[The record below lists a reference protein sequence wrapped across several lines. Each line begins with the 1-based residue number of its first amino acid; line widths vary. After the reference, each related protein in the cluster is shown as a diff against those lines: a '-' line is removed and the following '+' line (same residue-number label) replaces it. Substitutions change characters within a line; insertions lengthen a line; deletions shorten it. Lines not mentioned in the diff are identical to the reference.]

1 MNKDLFIYG
10 HEGEEAYKV
19 DPSTVEGQ
27 VEGLSAKLQGLRD
40 DVNAKVI
47 YVNSVNNIT
56 VEGISVPELSEGQ
69 VVAIY
74 NAIVNKQMVI
84 VKSVDNSGHFVITQA
99 DALNGEISVVLIYYA
114 SALIT
119 YTTTAH
125 GVEVSVQALGG
136 GGGGGEKLYFQ
147 KVWIGEGM
155 LERPQEFYIYTT
167 KSTAL
172 TWADLNLERNTD
184 NFAKTIKKVMIFD
197 ETGPIV
203 ISECIVATNIDGQY
217 HFAYDIAGTR
227 KVFTGYDFFNFEV
240 KQIREI

>member
-47 YVNSVNNIT
+47 YVNSVRNVT

-69 VVAIY
+69 VLAIY
-74 NAIVNKQMVI
+74 NAIVNKQMVV

-119 YTTTAH
+119 YTTTAQ

-136 GGGGGEKLYFQ
+136 GGGGGGGWYLHK
-147 KVWIGEGM
+147 I
-155 LERPQEFYIYTT
+155 
-167 KSTAL
+167 
-172 TWADLNLERNTD
+172 ADS
-184 NFAKTIKKVMIFD
+184 D
-197 ETGPIV
+197 EAYHFV
-203 ISECIVATNIDGQY
+203 ISGSNTPYTGFVPQAIKNDLKAVKYASGYSFSQLDELEFGAIITTMEGAKYIMHAGGTNVACYACGNDVFSIVNDTV
-217 HFAYDIAGTR
+217 T
-227 KVFTGYDFFNFEV
+227 
-240 KQIREI
+240 EI